1 MNARSLVVAGI
12 LATAVGLGAVPAP
25 AASFRI
31 DSLHSSAAFL
41 VGHLGYSNMIG
52 HFGKISG
59 SFEFDPAAPE
69 QSSARLVIDA
79 ASVDTNLDRRD
90 GHLRSPD
97 FFNVKEFPEITFSTT
112 KVTVTGAKTG
122 KVTGEVTMLGVTRSI
137 TLDVSF
143 NKMAP
148 NPRSKALTAG
158 FSARGKIKRSDFGMK
173 YALGGIGDEITL
185 FVEIEGTSK

>member
-12 LATAVGLGAVPAP
+12 LAATVGLGAVPAP

>member
-12 LATAVGLGAVPAP
+12 LAAAVGLGAVPAP

-148 NPRSKALTAG
+148 HPRSKALTAG

>member
-1 MNARSLVVAGI
+1 MKVRNWFVAGI
-12 LATAVGLGAVPAP
+12 LATGIGFAAAPAP
-25 AASFRI
+25 AASFKI
-31 DSLHSSAAFL
+31 DSLHTHAAFM
-41 VGHLGYSNMIG
+41 VSHFGYSNMVG
-52 HFGKISG
+52 RFGKITG
-59 SFEFDPAAPE
+59 SFEFDPAQPE
-69 QSSARLVIDA
+69 QSSAKLVIDA

-122 KVTGEVTMLGVTRSI
+122 KVTGDVTMLGVTRSI
-137 TLDVSF
+137 TLDVTF
-143 NKMAP
+143 NKIAP
-148 NPRSKALTAG
+148 NPRSKVLTAG

>member
-12 LATAVGLGAVPAP
+12 LAAAVGLGAVPAP

-112 KVTVTGAKTG
+112 KVSKTG
-122 KVTGEVTMLGVTRSI
+122 KNTGTITGDFTMLGVTKSV
-137 TLDVSF
+137 TFDVTF

-148 NPRSKALTAG
+148 NPMSKVLTAG
-158 FSARGKIKRSDFGMK
+158 FSARGTIKRSAFGMK
-173 YALGGIGDEITL
+173 YALGGLSDQIKVFIE
-185 FVEIEGTSK
+185 VEGKSN

>member
-12 LATAVGLGAVPAP
+12 LAAAVGLGAVPAP

-79 ASVDTNLDRRD
+79 ASVNTNHARRD

>member
-12 LATAVGLGAVPAP
+12 LAAAVGLGAVPAP

>member
-1 MNARSLVVAGI
+1 MNAHSLVVAGI
-12 LATAVGLGAVPAP
+12 LAAAVGLGAVPAP

-31 DSLHSSAAFL
+31 DGLHSSAAFL

-52 HFGKISG
+52 RFGKITG
-59 SFEFDPAAPE
+59 SFEFDPAQPE
-69 QSSARLVIDA
+69 QSSAKLVIDA

-122 KVTGEVTMLGVTRSI
+122 KVTGDVTMLGVTRSI
-137 TLDVSF
+137 TLDVTF

-148 NPRSKALTAG
+148 NPRSKVLTAG

-185 FVEIEGTSK
+185 FVEVEGTSK

>member
-12 LATAVGLGAVPAP
+12 LAAAVGLGAVPAP

-148 NPRSKALTAG
+148 NPMSKVLTAG

-173 YALGGIGDEITL
+173 YGLGGLGDEIEV
-185 FVEIEGTSK
+185 FIEIEGTSK